1 MSRSTFVR
9 ALSAIGVAAAL
20 SVGAAVP
27 AAHAD
32 FHAYDH
38 VGLRGELTRSGFS
51 NFIDVP
57 DTMLSSAANWT
68 GGRLKGVNTNW
79 WGYNNTFH
87 LNRGQVLYY
96 VGDNNNDTTDYVVSW

>member
-20 SVGAAVP
+20 SVGAAMP

-38 VGLRGELTRSGFS
+38 VGLKGELARSGFS

-57 DTMLSSAANWT
+57 DNMLSSAANWT
-68 GGRLKGVNTNW
+68 GGHLRGINTNW
-79 WGYNNTFH
+79 WGNNVTFH
-87 LNRGQVLYY
+87 INPGQVMYY
-96 VGDNNNDTTDYVVSW
+96 VGDTANDTTDYVVSR

>member
-20 SVGAAVP
+20 SVGAAMP

-38 VGLRGELTRSGFS
+38 VGLEGELVRSGFS

-57 DTMLSSAANWT
+57 DNMLSSAANWT
-68 GGRLKGVNTNW
+68 GGHLRGINTNW
-79 WGYNNTFH
+79 WGNNVTFH
-87 LNRGQVLYY
+87 INPGQVFYY
-96 VGDNNNDTTDYVVSW
+96 VGDTANDTTDYVVSR

>member
-20 SVGAAVP
+20 SVGAAMP

-57 DTMLSSAANWT
+57 DNMLSSAANWT
-68 GGRLKGVNTNW
+68 GGHLKGINTNW
-79 WGYNNTFH
+79 WGNNVTFH
-87 LNRGQVLYY
+87 INPGQVMYY
-96 VGDNNNDTTDYVVSW
+96 VGDTANDTTDYVVSW

>member
-1 MSRSTFVR
+1 M
-9 ALSAIGVAAAL
+9 SAIGVAAAL

-57 DTMLSSAANWT
+57 DNMLSSAANWT

>member
-20 SVGAAVP
+20 SVGAAMP

-38 VGLRGELTRSGFS
+38 VGLKGELTRSALR

-57 DTMLSSAANWT
+57 DNMLSSAANWT
-68 GGRLKGVNTNW
+68 DGHLRGINTNW
-79 WGYNNTFH
+79 WGNNVTFH
-87 LNRGQVLYY
+87 LNPGQVLYY
-96 VGDNNNDTTDYVVSW
+96 VGANANDTTDFVVSR

>member
-20 SVGAAVP
+20 SVGAAMP

-38 VGLRGELTRSGFS
+38 VGLKGELVRSGFS

-57 DTMLSSAANWT
+57 DNMLSSAANWT
-68 GGRLKGVNTNW
+68 GG
-79 WGYNNTFH
+79 H
-87 LNRGQVLYY
+87 LRGLTLTGGETMLPSTLTQDRCFTMLVIPP
-96 VGDNNNDTTDYVVSW
+96 TTLLIM